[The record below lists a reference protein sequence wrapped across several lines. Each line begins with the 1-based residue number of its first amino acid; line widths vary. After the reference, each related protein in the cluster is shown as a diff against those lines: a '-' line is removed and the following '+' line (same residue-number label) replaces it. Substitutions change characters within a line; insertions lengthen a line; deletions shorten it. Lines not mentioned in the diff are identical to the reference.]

1 MFMDT
6 VADLTHVLT
15 YADKYKLI
23 KLWSY
28 ENPLNVRI
36 KFIKDVILLRL
47 NRHIERWDIME
58 YNLIFQVIC
67 NRIVK
72 ELNLIV

>member
-1 MFMDT
+1 MYNIDEIT
-6 VADLTHVLT
+6 NVLT
-15 YADKYKLI
+15 YADKYKII

-36 KFIKDVILLRL
+36 KFIEYVILLRL

-72 ELNLIV
+72 ELNLMV

>member
-1 MFMDT
+1 MDKIAEIT
-6 VADLTHVLT
+6 NVLT
-15 YADKYKLI
+15 YADKYKLV

-28 ENPLNVRI
+28 ENPLDVRI

-72 ELNLIV
+72 ELSLMV

>member
-1 MFMDT
+1 MYDI
-6 VADLTHVLT
+6 AEIINALT
-15 YADKYKLI
+15 YADKYKVI

-28 ENPLNVRI
+28 ENPIDVRI
-36 KFIKDVILLRL
+36 KFIKDVIILRL
-47 NRHIERWDIME
+47 NRCIEGWEIME

-67 NRIVK
+67 NRKIK